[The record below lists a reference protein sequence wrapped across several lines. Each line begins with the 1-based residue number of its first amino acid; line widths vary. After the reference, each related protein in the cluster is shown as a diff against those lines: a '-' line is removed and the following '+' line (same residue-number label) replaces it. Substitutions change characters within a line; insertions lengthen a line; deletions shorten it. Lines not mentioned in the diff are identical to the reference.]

1 MSCIYEMIIP
11 SVPKNDKGKIRL
23 CSADCLPLRESVST
37 ADIPS
42 ASGADTLWKSADIP
56 VERGERL
63 RRLLRTDDL
72 DHLLCGNLYFYIHHS
87 KRIPRYGGI
96 KTIKKSLSEV
106 QTPDRDFLYYKWA
119 NIEFCTNLSHKLKSF
134 FEWGAAF
141 YEAVQVCKLFLL

>member
-1 MSCIYEMIIP
+1 MIIP

-23 CSADCLPLRESVST
+23 CSADRLPLRESVST

-42 ASGADTLWKSADIP
+42 ASGADTLRKSADIL

-63 RRLLRTDDL
+63 RRLLRTDGL

-106 QTPDRDFLYYKWA
+106 QTPDRDFL
-119 NIEFCTNLSHKLKSF
+119 
-134 FEWGAAF
+134 
-141 YEAVQVCKLFLL
+141 